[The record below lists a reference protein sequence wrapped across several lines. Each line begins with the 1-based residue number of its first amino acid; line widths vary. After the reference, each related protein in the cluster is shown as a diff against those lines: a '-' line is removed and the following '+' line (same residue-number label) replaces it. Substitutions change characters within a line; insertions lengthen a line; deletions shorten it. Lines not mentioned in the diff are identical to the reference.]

1 MAIWSL
7 KPCDDRLVEKLS
19 RSTNLPPAI
28 ARALAIRGYDDPVT
42 LARFRQSRENLG
54 YLRNLPETGGLE
66 RAVARIRRAIADREL
81 IVIYGDYDCDGVTST
96 SLLYRYFTR
105 GLGARVE
112 AFLPN
117 RFRDGYGVTP
127 HAVDRLAARGVK
139 LIVTCDNGISAHA
152 AANRARECGIDLIV
166 TDHHQIPEEL
176 PECHAIVHPGLELRD
191 LKDLAGVGVAMLLVI
206 ALEGGF
212 TARLESLLDLVT
224 IGTVADM
231 VPLDGPNRPLVW
243 TGLERYR
250 TSRGSPIVGIPALA
264 EVAGSKWETFGAQDI
279 GFGFGPRLNAA
290 GRLEDPDVGFKLL
303 TTNDRAE
310 ALALARRL
318 EEINRDRRT
327 LNAELEAQVLAELD
341 RRWDPDSEPFIV
353 YADER
358 LHHGVAGIVAGRI
371 KERYR
376 VPVLLFSTHGGSDLW
391 KASGRSPEGLHLY
404 EALNHARA
412 HLVGFGGHAQAAG
425 CSAMGDQLDALRAK
439 LAEYVRL
446 TGWTRPED
454 RVDLDAELPFSQAN
468 QALLKA
474 LDQLEPFGQ
483 KNPPPRFGLL
493 GVRVVSRE
501 VFKDR
506 HLRLRLED
514 GVQIRELVAWNAA
527 EQADALEGWVNV
539 AYSVRPPWKRGAS
552 DVDCLVD
559 RIEPTHAPS
568 PVVIPSRE
576 AEIVDLRRE
585 RGPSVEEAI
594 DVVLG
599 ASEEWPGSV
608 VGRRCLLVG
617 PPPSEAVWQVW
628 RASAGRIVL
637 RDPSALPEEVPLT
650 PADLERIYAGLAEHM
665 DLPLDQ
671 VRPCLG
677 WTSHYR
683 WMESLAILREAR
695 LLVVEGDRWWLL
707 MPPAGVVGLMTLTAY
722 GDHLEAIRFRQRWR
736 EAPV

>member
-7 KPCDDRLVEKLS
+7 KPSDDRLVEKLS

-54 YLRNLPETGGLE
+54 YLRNLPVTAGLE
-66 RAVARIRRAIADREL
+66 RAVARIRRAIAGQEL
-81 IVIYGDYDCDGVTST
+81 IVIYGDYDCDGVTSA

-176 PECHAIVHPGLELRD
+176 PECHAIVHPGLDLRD

-212 TARLESLLDLVT
+212 TARLEPLLDLVT

-310 ALALARRL
+310 ANALARQL
-318 EEINRDRRT
+318 EDINRDRRT

-341 RRWDPDSEPFIV
+341 RRWDPDAEPFIV

-425 CSAMGDQLDALRAK
+425 CSAMGEQIDALRAK

-454 RVDLDAELPFSQAN
+454 RVDLDAELPFAQAN
-468 QALLKA
+468 PTLLTA

-493 GVRVVSRE
+493 GARVVSRE

-514 GVQIRELVAWNAA
+514 GVQVRELVAWNAA
-527 EQADALEGWVNV
+527 GQADALEGWVNV

-552 DVDCLVD
+552 DVDCIVD
-559 RIEPTHAPS
+559 RVEPTQAPS
-568 PVVIPSRE
+568 PVVIPPRE
-576 AEIVDLRRE
+576 AEIVDLRAQAASE
-585 RGPSVEEAI
+585 VHLGDPL
-594 DVVLG
+594 VLG
-599 ASEEWPGSV
+599 PGSAV
-608 VGRRCLLVG
+608 PDSVAGRHCVLVG
-617 PPPSEAVWQVW
+617 PPPSEAVWHAW
-628 RASAGRIVL
+628 RMSAERIVL
-637 RDPSALPEEVPLT
+637 REPETELEESPLT
-650 PADLERIYAGLAEHM
+650 PDELERVYAALAERPG
-665 DLPLDQ
+665 LPLDEA
-671 VRPCLG
+671 RSALG
-677 WTSHYR
+677 WSNHYR
-683 WMESLAILREAR
+683 WEEALAILRESR
-695 LLVVEGDRWWLL
+695 LLVVERERWWLL
-707 MPPAGVVGLMTLTAY
+707 MPPHGVVGMGA
-722 GDHLEAIRFRQRWR
+722 LEAYRNHLAAASFRQRW
-736 EAPV
+736 